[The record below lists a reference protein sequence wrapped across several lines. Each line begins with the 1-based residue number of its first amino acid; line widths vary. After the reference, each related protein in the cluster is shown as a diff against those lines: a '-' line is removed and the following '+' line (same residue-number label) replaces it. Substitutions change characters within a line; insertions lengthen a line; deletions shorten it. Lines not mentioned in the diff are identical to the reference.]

1 MASGRLAALTKGLD
15 AAMEEYFELVVPESP
30 EDAVAVLLGASCG
43 ADEGAWTGA
52 GTEDERS
59 SLAAACGAASHA
71 DVIHALVACQSAD
84 IAAACIAWARSRL
97 VPVTA
102 LEAELVASLFQHT
115 RSEGAWGEEEA
126 VSHFEFLE
134 ALRTGDAYAR
144 LDAPGRAL
152 AEQDTIVAGQVA
164 GRRPR
169 ALDSAAPE
177 FDPVAMGLVHA
188 EAPPQAL
195 PPIWGPLTMGQRL
208 GLDSLMHRLASAG
221 CSASLEAVTD
231 AFREAGGD
239 TVAAEGRLRE
249 LGLLAGAQR
258 LGSAPRVEGAAE
270 RAPREGLSQRPD
282 GSFALVGHSPSRAL
296 LAGLM
301 RVARRVADWVPQVD
315 TGSAVSA
322 SYAKAQAGGDGVA
335 ATVVHSASPDVAE
348 VLDVHGLHHAEAR
361 AAAVRRARA
370 QGPRR
375 EQQWLV
381 VVAGVGKHSGAR
393 SAGGM
398 AASVAQAFEED
409 GWVALGGNGRLGPR
423 GTEGGLV
430 MVPLWIHGRAPGSS

>member
-1 MASGRLAALTKGLD
+1 MAPRD
-15 AAMEEYFELVVPESP
+15 AA
-30 EDAVAVLLGASCG
+30 
-43 ADEGAWTGA
+43 
-52 GTEDERS
+52 
-59 SLAAACGAASHA
+59 
-71 DVIHALVACQSAD
+71 
-84 IAAACIAWARSRL
+84 
-97 VPVTA
+97 A

-115 RSEGAWGEEEA
+115 RSEGAWGAEEA

-177 FDPVAMGLVHA
+177 FDPVAMGLIHA